1 MLLVTLQVMDI
12 HPLYNMLLRRSWI
25 HTTREVTSSL
35 HQYLKYIINRM
46 LMTVK
51 AKEIMSME
59 RNMVIPF
66 FEAEDY
72 NDENAHVFEIIN
84 IDCVP

>member
-1 MLLVTLQVMDI
+1 
-12 HPLYNMLLRRSWI
+12 
-25 HTTREVTSSL
+25 
-35 HQYLKYIINRM
+35 
-46 LMTVK
+46 MTVK